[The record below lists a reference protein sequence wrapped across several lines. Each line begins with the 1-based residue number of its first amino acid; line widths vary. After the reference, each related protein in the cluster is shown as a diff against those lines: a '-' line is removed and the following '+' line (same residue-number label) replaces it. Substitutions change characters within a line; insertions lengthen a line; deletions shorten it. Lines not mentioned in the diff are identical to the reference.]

1 MSTDNDQ
8 LAIADFMMDRFG
20 PNNAGYDEAYKA
32 ARRFVRIANSV
43 FRDVGELDLKNQ
55 EDAKGDYE

>member
-1 MSTDNDQ
+1 MSTDKDQ
-8 LAIADFMMDRFG
+8 LSLVEFMMDNFG
-20 PNNAGYDEAYKA
+20 ATNAGYEEAYKA

-43 FRDVGELDLKNQ
+43 FRDEGMLDLKNQ

>member
-1 MSTDNDQ
+1 MSTDKDQ
-8 LAIADFMMDRFG
+8 MALTDFMMEQFG
-20 PNNAGYDEAYKA
+20 GTNEGYEEAYKA